1 MDELTSLIE
10 SILFVSAK
18 PLTAS
23 ELAKILRS
31 DEQEVLAALHTLTEA
46 KHANGVQLLEAGGH
60 WQLATNP
67 KHSAAVRAF
76 LNTELREK
84 LTDAA
89 IETLAIVAY
98 RQPISRTEI
107 ETIRGVSSQY
117 SIRNLL
123 IRGLI
128 QKVPNPLDSR
138 QILYETTIEF
148 LGHMG
153 LSSNSELP
161 DFESVL
167 QGMKLPEL
175 QSEASTEALGTEQ
188 E

>member
-1 MDELTSLIE
+1 MEELTSLIE

-18 PLTAS
+18 PLSPS
-23 ELAKILRS
+23 ELAKILRR
-31 DEQEVLAALHTLTEA
+31 DEQEVLLALRSLAQA
-46 KHANGVQLLEAGGH
+46 KHTNGIQLLEAGGH

-67 KHSAAVRAF
+67 KHSATVRAF

-117 SIRNLL
+117 SIRNLM

-128 QKVPNPLDSR
+128 QKIPNPLDNR
-138 QILYETTIEF
+138 QVLYETTVEF
-148 LGHMG
+148 LSHMG
-153 LSSNSELP
+153 LSGNSELP
-161 DFESVL
+161 DFESII
-167 QGMKLPEL
+167 QGMRLPEVSPAESSVETE
-175 QSEASTEALGTEQ
+175 SE
-188 E
+188 